1 MTTLKFIS
9 DVYIRTKGYSSE
21 GTPLVQSE
29 LMRVPPITLMVPTTF
44 LMVPTT
50 QLMVPLKYMTTFH
63 YIDAFKSSSMN
74 LTPTN

>member
-1 MTTLKFIS
+1 MVLPTM
-9 DVYIRTKGYSSE
+9 
-21 GTPLVQSE
+21 PLVQSE